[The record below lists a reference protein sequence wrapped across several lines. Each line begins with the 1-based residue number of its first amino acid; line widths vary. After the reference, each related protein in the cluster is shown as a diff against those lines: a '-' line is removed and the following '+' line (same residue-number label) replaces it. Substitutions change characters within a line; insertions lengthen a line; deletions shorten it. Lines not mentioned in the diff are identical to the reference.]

1 MDEKDIWRTAAL
13 LIKQHGGKAGEIA
26 KLRVI
31 DMMEKNDADGQA
43 VWKPACQANQQSSSP
58 AIRPRTR
65 RETI

>member
-43 VWKPACQANQQSSSP
+43 VWKRIAA
-58 AIRPRTR
+58 AVDDLTKVRGDDVVH
-65 RETI
+65 

>member
-31 DMMEKNDADGQA
+31 DMMEKKDADGQA
-43 VWKPACQANQQSSSP
+43 VWKRVVQAVNDLTKVP
-58 AIRPRTR
+58 GDDAVH
-65 RETI
+65 